1 LSNFLLWE
9 YRISNL
15 TDKQSVFDYGP
26 TIEDTRILHIMKNI
40 QTIQHLLLRS
50 FDILISVSGII
61 LSLPIMMTILVVGY
75 FYNGSPL
82 FFQQRIGKNQRLFT
96 LIKFRTMVLQT
107 GSVGTHLVDSASVT
121 GLGQFLRKTK
131 LDELPQLFN
140 VLHGTM
146 SLVGPRPC
154 LPNQTDLVEERKKRG
169 VFKARPGITG
179 LAQVNKVDMSTPR
192 KLARYDHLMIE
203 QMNLR
208 LYLKLIITTIL
219 GKGRGDQVRT

>member
-1 LSNFLLWE
+1 
-9 YRISNL
+9 L
-15 TDKQSVFDYGP
+15 TDKQSIFDYGP
-26 TIEDTRILHIMKNI
+26 TLEDTRILHIMKNI
-40 QTIQHLLLRS
+40 QIMQHLLLRS

-96 LIKFRTMVLQT
+96 LIKFRTMVLKT
-107 GSVGTHLVDSASVT
+107 DSVGTHLVDSASVT

-154 LPNQTDLVEERKKRG
+154 LPNQLELIEERRKRG
-169 VFKARPGITG
+169 VFNIPPGIT
-179 LAQVNKVDMSTPR
+179 
-192 KLARYDHLMIE
+192 
-203 QMNLR
+203 
-208 LYLKLIITTIL
+208 
-219 GKGRGDQVRT
+219 